1 MITTGIR
8 GTLLMCIRKAD
19 DKLVGMVQIRKIPEH
34 HEIAYAG
41 HIGYSVHPAERR
53 KGYATWILRKSLE
66 FLKYGLMV
74 DKAELSALPENEAS
88 IKTIL
93 ANGGVYRDSIY
104 IEKEDVT
111 LNRYFIDL
119 SEV

>member
-1 MITTGIR
+1 MEIIKKIDIADSEFFHTDDIKLYDLEK
-8 GTLLMCIRKAD
+8 LLLI
-19 DKLVGMVQIRKIPEH
+19 QN
-34 HEIAYAG
+34 
-41 HIGYSVHPAERR
+41 
-53 KGYATWILRKSLE
+53 TWILRKSLE
-66 FLKYGLMV
+66 FLKYGLLV
-74 DKAELSALPENEAS
+74 DKAELSALLENEAS

-104 IEKEDVT
+104 IEKEDVM